1 MKSKKK
7 LKLSRQVYMEDLQ
20 AIHNRVFEELQKRDI
35 WFDSVTADNRFS
47 KELSEFL
54 EKTFDYP
61 DYQNYN

>member
-7 LKLSRQVYMEDLQ
+7 LKLSRQVYMEDLE
-20 AIHNRVFEELQKRDI
+20 AIHNRVFDELQKRDI